1 MFETWYI
8 LEDGSLGDPN
18 EIGVGEDGILRHNDG
33 RAVAYGPHGPLS
45 SGVDAKALRISIEG
59 GEITPNDAR
68 LVAGLTPVSSAA
80 EKSMEPERPKRA
92 YKTRQIKAD

>member
-8 LEDGSLGDPN
+8 LEDGQPGDPH

-45 SGVDAKALRISIEG
+45 TGVDAEALRAPVNGTEKAL
-59 GEITPNDAR
+59 
-68 LVAGLTPVSSAA
+68 
-80 EKSMEPERPKRA
+80 EPERPKRT
-92 YKTRQIKAD
+92 YKTRQVKAD